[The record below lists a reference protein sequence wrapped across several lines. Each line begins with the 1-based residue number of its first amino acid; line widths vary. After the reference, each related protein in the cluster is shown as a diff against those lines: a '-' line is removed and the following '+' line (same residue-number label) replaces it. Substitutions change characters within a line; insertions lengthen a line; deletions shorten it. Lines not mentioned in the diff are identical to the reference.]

1 MPANATTTQ
10 EHAMNTITDIV
21 HAARNAAECSDYCV
35 MDAQD
40 ALTRLQRARTRWG
53 VDAAL
58 QDVRREL
65 AACRA
70 AEATVATCADLVL
83 PLVPATVAE
92 GDDRAWLLATVQVS
106 NVHAVRAV
114 LQAAEELAA
123 RRELDGSALPVPG
136 HGA

>member
-1 MPANATTTQ
+1 
-10 EHAMNTITDIV
+10 MNTITDIV
-21 HAARNAAECSDYCV
+21 HTARNAAECSDHCV

-70 AEATVATCADLVL
+70 AETTVAACAALVQ

-92 GDDRAWLLATVQVS
+92 GDDRAWLLATAQVS

-114 LQAAEELAA
+114 LLAAEELAA